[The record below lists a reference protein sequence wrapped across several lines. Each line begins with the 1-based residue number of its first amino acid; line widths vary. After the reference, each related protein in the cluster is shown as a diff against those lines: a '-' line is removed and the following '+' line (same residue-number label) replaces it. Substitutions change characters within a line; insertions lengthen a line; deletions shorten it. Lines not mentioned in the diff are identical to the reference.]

1 MLKQK
6 ELNKL
11 KKMNKRKRMKLMIIL
26 KMKMDNNTFSLAR
39 LILKKGVIKEN
50 KDYKIAIDFYNVFAS
65 KF

>member
-1 MLKQK
+1 
-6 ELNKL
+6 
-11 KKMNKRKRMKLMIIL
+11 MNKRKRMKLMIIL